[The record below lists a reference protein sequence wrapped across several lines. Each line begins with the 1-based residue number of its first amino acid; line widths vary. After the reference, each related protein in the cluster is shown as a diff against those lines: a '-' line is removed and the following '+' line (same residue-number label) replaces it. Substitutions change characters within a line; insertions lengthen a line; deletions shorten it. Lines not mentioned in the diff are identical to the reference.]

1 MLVGTDIAVDR
12 QLKFFKLLYREQT
25 GYMYISRLARE
36 TGEWQEKFF
45 QYPSE
50 LEAGVK
56 WLNQSVASCDIYYC
70 PTLTYKKERT
80 KSTIESA
87 RCAWAD
93 LDHCSPDKLL
103 VKPTITI
110 ESSPKRYQALWIFEE
125 DVDPADAEDVSRRVA
140 YYHKDD
146 GADIKGWDLTQLLRV
161 PFTLN
166 HKYRDDVQAPEIKVI
181 ATHEAPLSLDSFS
194 AYPPAKGF
202 SYSTISFPTK
212 EELDEAGDP
221 DELLKAYRNRLMP
234 SVYHLMASE
243 PTGDSWSESLWHL
256 ILMLL
261 EGGLTRAQVFKI
273 AEGAA
278 CNKYKRDGRDSGFL
292 WKEVCRAYNHVEH
305 RGRITPAAGG
315 LDVEILSDGERDAA
329 NGTRTFVED
338 YIHWAREQGDAAW
351 QYHQAG
357 AFVILSSFLAGTVRL
372 PTSFGVVV
380 PNMWFMILA
389 DTTLTRKTTA
399 MDLSVDLITEVD
411 SDVILATDGSLEGL
425 LTALS
430 MRPGRPSI
438 FLRDEFSGLLDA
450 MVKKDYMAGMPE
462 TLTKLYDCKFQK
474 RILRKDIIE
483 VRDPCLIFFAG
494 GIRTRVLS
502 LLTHEHVA
510 SGFMPRFVFI
520 TAESDVTKLRPLGPP
535 TSQSLG
541 QRELLTSRLRH
552 MHGHYSSEQLITV
565 NGKSMA
571 TKRLWNAEL
580 TPEAWARYNKAETD
594 MLQSALKS
602 THAEIMTPTMD
613 RLAKSGLKAAVLLA
627 ACRKLEENLVV
638 EEADIVCAFRYV
650 EEWRH
655 YTLDVINNIG
665 VSVQERQVEQI
676 MRAIERKPGV
686 TRSELMQFYHL
697 DARLTNQILDTLD
710 QREMITRQKFHRTER
725 LWPAGVGK

>member
-1 MLVGTDIAVDR
+1 
-12 QLKFFKLLYREQT
+12 
-25 GYMYISRLARE
+25 
-36 TGEWQEKFF
+36 
-45 QYPSE
+45 
-50 LEAGVK
+50 
-56 WLNQSVASCDIYYC
+56 
-70 PTLTYKKERT
+70 
-80 KSTIESA
+80 
-87 RCAWAD
+87 
-93 LDHCSPDKLL
+93 
-103 VKPTITI
+103 
-110 ESSPKRYQALWIFEE
+110 
-125 DVDPADAEDVSRRVA
+125 
-140 YYHKDD
+140 
-146 GADIKGWDLTQLLRV
+146 
-161 PFTLN
+161 
-166 HKYRDDVQAPEIKVI
+166 
-181 ATHEAPLSLDSFS
+181 
-194 AYPPAKGF
+194 
-202 SYSTISFPTK
+202 
-212 EELDEAGDP
+212 
-221 DELLKAYRNRLMP
+221 
-234 SVYHLMASE
+234 
-243 PTGDSWSESLWHL
+243 
-256 ILMLL
+256 
-261 EGGLTRAQVFKI
+261 
-273 AEGAA
+273 
-278 CNKYKRDGRDSGFL
+278 
-292 WKEVCRAYNHVEH
+292 
-305 RGRITPAAGG
+305 
-315 LDVEILSDGERDAA
+315 
-329 NGTRTFVED
+329 
-338 YIHWAREQGDAAW
+338 
-351 QYHQAG
+351 
-357 AFVILSSFLAGTVRL
+357 
-372 PTSFGVVV
+372 
-380 PNMWFMILA
+380 
-389 DTTLTRKTTA
+389 
-399 MDLSVDLITEVD
+399 
-411 SDVILATDGSLEGL
+411 
-425 LTALS
+425 
-430 MRPGRPSI
+430 
-438 FLRDEFSGLLDA
+438 LDA

-474 RILRKDIIE
+474 RVLRKDIIE

-602 THAEIMTPTMD
+602 THSEVMTPTMD

-638 EEADIVCAFRYV
+638 DEADIVCAFRYV

-676 MRAIERKPGV
+676 MRAVERKPGV

-697 DARLTNQILDTLD
+697 DARSTNQILDTLD